1 MSRRLA
7 RARALLAICA
17 AVAAFPEEEDVV
29 VLTADNFDSFIK
41 QSPLA
46 LVEFYAPWCGHCKQ
60 LAPAWSKAAAKSK
73 KLPVPVP
80 LAKVDATVEEDLAS
94 KYEVSGYPTIKLF
107 KNGVAEDYIGPRD
120 ADGILAYVAKISGF
134 KLQQLNSTED
144 LTALAKKSTHPIV
157 LGLFRMP
164 VAASSFFQKFSKAAF
179 EATGQP
185 VVFAYSASYATPP
198 LMPPTVD
205 GKKPPVPGLVLLDPA
220 AISSPV
226 STRGLYTMPSKK
238 EDFTLD
244 ASESRHRN
252 RDGSPRSRRRTISN
266 EPTAAERRRAH
277 PTLAPAVA
285 AWLNSNGV
293 KVALE
298 EKEELDDHPKDYS
311 EHGDDHD
318 SSHYE
323 DYD

>member
-1 MSRRLA
+1 MSRLA
-7 RARALLAICA
+7 ALLAVYA
-17 AVAAFPEEEDVV
+17 AVAAFPEEENVV
-29 VLTADNFDSFIK
+29 VLSADNFDPFIK

-107 KNGVAEDYIGPRD
+107 KNGVAEDYLGPRD

-226 STRGLYTMPSKK
+226 STRGLYTMPRKK

-244 ASESRHRN
+244 ASESRHRD
-252 RDGSPRSRRRTISN
+252 RDGAPRSRRRPKL
-266 EPTAAERRRAH
+266 ETAPQTA
-277 PTLAPAVA
+277 PLARDDAQSQTNPPLLRGA
-285 AWLNSNGV
+285 ARTRLSLPQSPRG
-293 KVALE
+293 
-298 EKEELDDHPKDYS
+298 
-311 EHGDDHD
+311 
-318 SSHYE
+318 
-323 DYD
+323 